1 MTAPPAP
8 RGVPGSPEDET
19 MYMAKRIGRS
29 SGAPEARVPSA
40 PFPLRASLRRALAEA
55 LKGFLPLQ
63 LASLVLNGVTILL
76 ALPALSAL
84 FRLVLAASGLPRISD
99 QNLGMVLAHPGAL
112 LLMILLVVAALA
124 VVSLQLVTLIV
135 LVHRQQSGLPLLLR
149 PVVDDV
155 ARAIRAVGHYQSPLL
170 IIYVLLVMPLG
181 GFGLFSTVTRGI
193 AVPLFISGEMLKAPV
208 SAALYGAG
216 LAALLY
222 VNIRLIFTFPLL
234 VIEGKTPGRAVAGS
248 LAATRRQS
256 WRIAAAIGLVAA
268 GAVALSTALT
278 EAVVFAASLAD
289 RFAAPIA
296 PAVAAGGY
304 GIANVGSA
312 VVLSFALVVI
322 LHALTA
328 AYNGRTGLPS
338 GAPPPPDQDTS
349 RPPRRGHT
357 GRRRVAL
364 MALGLLVMGATVVQS
379 ASILPAEGSVP
390 ADSGST
396 QVIAHRGFVGG
407 GVENTLGALEAAAE
421 VRPDFVEIDAQETKD
436 GRFILSHDVNLWIV
450 SGRNVNTYDLT
461 LAEAESITVSVGGYS
476 DSMVSLIDY
485 VLRAEELGVKLL
497 IELKL
502 HGHESPVVV
511 DRLLAELDSV
521 GATGHHIYH
530 SLSGEVVQELEEKRP
545 GLRVGYTVAANVG
558 TLEGEPG
565 DFLVVEQSFF
575 TEELAALAR
584 GRGKDLWV
592 WTVNDPDAIRSFL
605 RVPVDGIVTDRP
617 DLVKSERK
625 SIDDERGSAPGLRD
639 ALDEYTLL

>member
-1 MTAPPAP
+1 
-8 RGVPGSPEDET
+8 

-29 SGAPEARVPSA
+29 TGAPETRVPSA
-40 PFPLRASLRRALAEA
+40 VFPLRTSLRKALNEA

-63 LASLVLNGVTILL
+63 LASLVLNGATILL

-124 VVSLQLVTLIV
+124 VVSVQLVTLIV
-135 LVHRQQSGLPLLLR
+135 LVHRQQCALPLQLR
-149 PVVDDV
+149 PVVEDV
-155 ARAIRAVGHYQSPLL
+155 ARAIRAVVHYQSPLL
-170 IIYVLLVMPLG
+170 IVYVLLVMPLG

-208 SAALYGAG
+208 SAALYGAL
-216 LAALLY
+216 LAVLLY
-222 VNIRLIFTFPLL
+222 ANLRLIFTFPLL
-234 VIEGKTPGRAVAGS
+234 VIEGKSPGRAVAGS

-256 WRIAAAIGLVAA
+256 WRIAAAIGIVAG
-268 GAVALSTALT
+268 GAAALSTLLT
-278 EAVVFAASLAD
+278 EAVVFAAALAD
-289 RFAAPIA
+289 RFAPPIA

-322 LHALTA
+322 LHTLTA
-328 AYNGRTGLPS
+328 AYNHRRAGLPG
-338 GAPPPPDQDTS
+338 GAPPAPAAPELH
-349 RPPRRGHT
+349 RRGRP
-357 GRRRVAL
+357 GRQAAL
-364 MALGLLVMGATVVQS
+364 VALGLTVMGATAVQS
-379 ASILPAEGSVP
+379 ASILPAAGSVP
-390 ADSGST
+390 VDSGST
-396 QVIAHRGFVGG
+396 KVIAHRGFVGG
-407 GVENTLGALEAAAE
+407 GVENTIGALEAAAR
-421 VRPDFVEIDAQETKD
+421 VQPDFVEIDAQETRD

-450 SGRNVNTYDLT
+450 SGLNVNTYELT
-461 LAEAESITVSVGGYS
+461 LAEAESINVSVGGYS

-502 HGHESPVVV
+502 HGHESPQVV
-511 DRLLAELDSV
+511 DRLLAELDSI

-530 SLSGEVVQELEEKRP
+530 SLSSEVVQELEEKRP

-584 GRGKDLWV
+584 GRGKELWV

-605 RVPVDGIVTDRP
+605 RVPVDGIITDRP
-617 DLVKSERK
+617 DVVSSERK

-639 ALDEYTLL
+639 ALDKFTLL

>member
-1 MTAPPAP
+1 
-8 RGVPGSPEDET
+8 

-29 SGAPEARVPSA
+29 NGAPETRVPSA
-40 PFPLRASLRRALAEA
+40 SFPLRTSLRKALAEA
-55 LKGFLPLQ
+55 LRGFLPLQ
-63 LASLVLNGVTILL
+63 LASLVLNGATILL

-99 QNLGMVLAHPGAL
+99 QNLGMVLAHPVAL

-135 LVHRQQSGLPLLLR
+135 LVHRQQCALPLQLR
-149 PVVDDV
+149 PVVEDV
-155 ARAIRAVGHYQSPLL
+155 TRAIRAVVHYQSPLL
-170 IIYVLLVMPLG
+170 IVYVLLVMPLG

-208 SAALYGAG
+208 SAALYGTL
-216 LAALLY
+216 LAVLLY
-222 VNIRLIFTFPLL
+222 VNLRLIFTFPLL
-234 VIEGKTPGRAVAGS
+234 VIEGISPGRAVAGS

-256 WRIAAAIGLVAA
+256 WRIAAAIGIVAA
-268 GAVALSTALT
+268 GAGALSTLLT
-278 EAVVFAASLAD
+278 EAVVFAAALAD
-289 RFAAPIA
+289 RFAPPLA

-328 AYNGRTGLPS
+328 AYNNRRAGLPD
-338 GAPPPPDQDTS
+338 GAPAPAPAAPE
-349 RPPRRGHT
+349 PHPRGRS
-357 GRRRVAL
+357 GRRQAAL
-364 MALGLLVMGATVVQS
+364 VALGLTVMGATAVQS
-379 ASILPAEGSVP
+379 ASILPAAGSVP

-396 QVIAHRGFVGG
+396 KIIAHRGFVGG
-407 GVENTLGALEAAAE
+407 GVENTIGALEAAAR
-421 VRPDFVEIDAQETKD
+421 VQPDFVEIDAQETRD

-450 SGRNVNTYDLT
+450 SGLNVNTYELT
-461 LAEAESITVSVGGYS
+461 LAEAEAIDVRVGGYS

-502 HGHESPVVV
+502 HGHESPQVV
-511 DRLLAELDSV
+511 DRLLAELDSI

-530 SLSGEVVQELEEKRP
+530 SLSSEVVQELEEKRP

-584 GRGKDLWV
+584 GRGKELWV
-592 WTVNDPDAIRSFL
+592 WTVNDPDAIRTFL
-605 RVPVDGIVTDRP
+605 RVPVDGIITDRP
-617 DLVKSERK
+617 DVVQGERK

-639 ALDEYTLL
+639 ALDELSLL